1 MKRKNP
7 WIAAILNFLFQGIG
21 FIYLETTPFI
31 VIGSVLFL
39 YTLIGTAITWSTLL
53 NPLTVVSTFVS
64 AFIWAALGY
73 VCAEY
78 VNKCALQPPPS
89 VPSEHMPPPAPPPP
103 APTPSPKIH
112 CVYCGAENS
121 TVAIFCQKC
130 GKKIVKPT

>member
-7 WIAAILNFLFQGIG
+7 WIAAILNFLFSGIG
-21 FIYLETTPFI
+21 FIYLETTTFI
-31 VIGSVLFL
+31 IIGVALFL
-39 YTLIGTAITWSTLL
+39 FELLKAVITWSTILD
-53 NPLTVVSTFVS
+53 PLTLVLSLVSS
-64 AFIWAALGY
+64 FIWAALGY

-78 VNKCALQPPPS
+78 VNKC
-89 VPSEHMPPPAPPPP
+89 MPPPPPPTPSERPTAP
-103 APTPSPKIH
+103 APPSPKIH